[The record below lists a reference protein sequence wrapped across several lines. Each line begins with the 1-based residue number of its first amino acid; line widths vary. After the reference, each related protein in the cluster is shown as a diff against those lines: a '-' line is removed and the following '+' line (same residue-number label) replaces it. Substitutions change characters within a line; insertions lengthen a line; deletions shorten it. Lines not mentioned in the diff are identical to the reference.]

1 MFFDQVETEGPASP
15 LLIDVRHSTHQW
27 AKDHLSVVLEK
38 VDLEKVSGNYV
49 MIVFILQF
57 TTRITE
63 TSITNPTRITN

>member
-38 VDLEKVSGNYV
+38 VDLEKVSRNDRRKKFGPQLWVY
-49 MIVFILQF
+49 L
-57 TTRITE
+57 
-63 TSITNPTRITN
+63 PW

>member
-38 VDLEKVSGNYV
+38 VDLEKVSRND
-49 MIVFILQF
+49 
-57 TTRITE
+57 R
-63 TSITNPTRITN
+63 R